1 VAAALA
7 LLMAVPRLAG
17 VETWKWVLGFAGL
30 VLFLVGGVQ
39 GRRDRRL

>member
-17 VETWKWVLGFAGL
+17 VETWKWVLGIAGL
-30 VLFLVGGVQ
+30 VLFLVAGAQ
-39 GRRDRRL
+39 GRRDRPL